1 MTRRPDRRLG
11 FTMVELLVAL
21 TLLSAIGALLLQL
34 VRGSFVL
41 YRDGDRRG
49 DLYSTAIPLLEMLED
64 DLRSVDPGPDG
75 RLLVLPDAFGVAG
88 EGIFIRLVRSMPGGE
103 QQHGVLR
110 RAGTTVGAG
119 GSYSGRDPGLEERV
133 QIAPPSGLIEVAYAL
148 VQEPSDPV
156 GVLTLYRGERAPAHG
171 PGSFFG
177 SQGGD
182 DGWVRKNLQPVA
194 TGILGLWLLCQGQ
207 ETEDWQEEIVIE
219 GSGGQGDSL
228 MTWDSTRGILSSD
241 KFPLALGG
249 ASLADSRDDVYP
261 RALRIVLHVARGQR
275 PEAMLRRVVRAD
287 RKIIEVNSTEQFP
300 SEDRVID
307 RYVKVGSE
315 WMLVGN
321 HDKGEAVVQRRCRQS
336 GSSKTVHRI
345 GDPVFVGRVFR
356 KTLSLPAARS
366 WWSGEDR

>member
-1 MTRRPDRRLG
+1 MPRRRPASRSPTFGGPAGGGGGLG
-11 FTMVELLVAL
+11 TVEEEKARVPAE
-21 TLLSAIGALLLQL
+21 A
-34 VRGSFVL
+34 
-41 YRDGDRRG
+41 
-49 DLYSTAIPLLEMLED
+49 ED
-64 DLRSVDPGPDG
+64 EE
-75 RLLVLPDAFGVAG
+75 GVVG
-88 EGIFIRLVRSMPGGE
+88 GLGGGE
-103 QQHGVLR
+103 EDVD
-110 RAGTTVGAG
+110 VE
-119 GSYSGRDPGLEERV
+119 D
-133 QIAPPSGLIEVAYAL
+133 
-148 VQEPSDPV
+148 
-156 GVLTLYRGERAPAHG
+156 GE
-171 PGSFFG
+171 
-177 SQGGD
+177 
-182 DGWVRKNLQPVA
+182 
-194 TGILGLWLLCQGQ
+194 
-207 ETEDWQEEIVIE
+207 EEIVIE

-228 MTWDSTRGILSSD
+228 MTWDSTRGLLSSD